1 MTSKEVSVEGYES
14 LEEGEQ
20 TLTVRYKGKT
30 ATFTV
35 TVKNDITGIRIKTEP
50 TKKTYVKGEELD
62 LTGGTITVTYEDGST
77 EEIDMTSKEVSVEGY
92 ESLEEGEQTL
102 TVRYKG
108 KTATFTVTVKNDI
121 TGIRI
126 KTEPTKRTYVKGEEL
141 DLTGGTIT
149 VTYEDGSTK
158 EILMTSE
165 EVIVEGYDANLLGE
179 QTLTI
184 TYQGKIVKL
193 KINIVEKQEI
203 NSNDKEEKEQE
214 STGEQNEIT
223 MLPKILPYT
232 GLKIKILVL
241 IIVIIFAVVS
251 YIKYRKYKKI
261 C

>member
-1 MTSKEVSVEGYES
+1 MTSKEVNVTGYNKN
-14 LEEGEQ
+14 
-20 TLTVRYKGKT
+20 TLGTQ
-30 ATFTV
+30 
-35 TVKNDITGIRIKTEP
+35 
-50 TKKTYVKGEELD
+50 
-62 LTGGTITVTYEDGST
+62 TITVMY
-77 EEIDMTSKEVSVEGY
+77 KE
-92 ESLEEGEQTL
+92 
-102 TVRYKG
+102 
-108 KTATFTVTVKNDI
+108 KTASFIVTVEEVKNSVI
-121 TGIRI
+121 EIRI